1 MSLMR
6 KAIKLTKS
14 ELHNLITEAIKKVLN
29 ETAYTK
35 DMIFVSYLNGE
46 YDQKAFKPIE
56 YDDVYTIANKCRYG
70 LWACPI
76 DSNFGWK
83 EWCEREDFPSGNDLF
98 TFKLKD
104 NAKIYVVDN
113 YEDLERISTLKD
125 RFGRGSINFKE
136 LLANNYDGIYVT
148 DNAVSS
154 LRYIEGNIQDLS
166 CWDVESLCVFNPNV
180 IIPLSQEKVKQ
191 PSKPKRK
198 QWWDDEEEIYDEY
211 YSSEK
216 RDSDIEK
223 AWAEHENGG

>member
-1 MSLMR
+1 MR
-6 KAIKLTKS
+6 KTITLTES
-14 ELHNLITEAIKKVLN
+14 ELRNFITEAVKKVLN
-29 ETAYTK
+29 EMTYTK

-46 YDQKAFKPIE
+46 YDQKEFKPIE
-56 YDDVYTIANKCRYG
+56 YDDVYTIENKCRYG
-70 LWACPI
+70 LWGCPI

-83 EWCEREDFPSGNDLF
+83 EWCEKEEFFIGNDLF

-104 NAKIYVVDN
+104 NAKIYVVNN

-148 DNAVSS
+148 ENAIKS
-154 LRYIEGNIQDLS
+154 LRFLKGNVQDLS
-166 CWDVESLCVFNPNV
+166 CWNVESVCIFNPNV

-198 QWWDDEEEIYDEY
+198 QWWDNDEEIYDEY
-211 YSSEK
+211 YSTEK
-216 RDSDIEK
+216 YNSDVEK
-223 AWAEHENGG
+223 AWAEHEKGNI